1 MEITEVR
8 VSLRDGGNRKLKA
21 YATMTFDNAFVVR
34 NVKVIEGNKGLF
46 VAMPSRKLRE
56 SCPKCNFKNTVK
68 SKFCNQC
75 GSSLPNTER
84 RPHVEGDPV
93 QQSEHRDIAHPIT
106 LECREYI
113 QKKVLEAYESDR
125 QSGQGQSQSSRP
137 GRREEAPVPKPQQ
150 PQVQQPPKPPT
161 PDPTPPPPPP
171 APEPTTP
178 APEQPKSGDIIEGGD
193 IEL

>member
-56 SCPKCNFKNTVK
+56 ACHKCNYKNAVR

-75 GSSLPNTER
+75 GSSLPMTER
-84 RPHVEGDPV
+84 KPQAEGDQM

-113 QKKVLEAYESDR
+113 QKKVLEAYETERKKGPS
-125 QSGQGQSQSSRP
+125 SPGQHTQERPKEQEPAGHEHEHEHEHEPEHGHEPEHEPKQDQGHGHGPSRY
-137 GRREEAPVPKPQQ
+137 E
-150 PQVQQPPKPPT
+150 
-161 PDPTPPPPPP
+161 D
-171 APEPTTP
+171 
-178 APEQPKSGDIIEGGD
+178 DDIEGGD